1 MTELT
6 TTNPAVFLFRE
17 FVQDI
22 LLFPVWWYGKGLA
35 KASTALWHRTTE
47 FVQRS
52 RWSPVIWVKNLFVPM
67 YGDYTKS
74 GRAISFFVRTV
85 VALALT
91 VVLVVV
97 LLIYL
102 AAFCLYLL
110 APVLTVYYV
119 LYQIFHLP
127 WLI

>member
-6 TTNPAVFLFRE
+6 TANPAAFLFRE

-35 KASTALWHRTTE
+35 KASAMLWRRTKE

-91 VVLVVV
+91 VVLAVV
-97 LLIYL
+97 LLMYL

-110 APVLTVYYV
+110 APVFAVYYV

-127 WLI
+127 WLT